1 MGATSA
7 TTDRPALTAAD
18 CAAALEALRERP
30 PLVQSPDQHRGRPVD
45 RQRAA
50 GGRRRAGHGRQPAR
64 GRPVRRGSP
73 ARVLVNL
80 GTPYDDTALAME
92 QAVAAADRRTAPRGC
107 STRWPPAPCS
117 GAPTL
122 ALRPARARPSG
133 RHPRQR
139 LGDHGADR
147 RRRRQGRRLRAH
159 PGGRPGRGARA
170 RRRCTGT
177 VVAVSG
183 PVDHLT
189 DGERV
194 VRVAQRAPVADPG
207 HRRRLRARR
216 TGGCLRR
223 RRSPT
228 RCSRPPPRPTTL
240 TVAAES
246 AAASS
251 RGPGSFAVAL
261 LDDLAAL
268 SPRGWAT
275 PARLS

>member
-30 PLVQSPDQHRGRPVD
+30 PLVQSLTNIVAAQWTANVLLAVGAAPAMVD
-45 RQRAA
+45 NPREAA
-50 GGRRRAGHGRQPAR
+50 AF
-64 GRPVRRGSP
+64 
-73 ARVLVNL
+73 
-80 GTPYDDTALAME
+80 
-92 QAVAAADRRTAPRGC
+92 AADRRRECWSTWARRTTTRPSPWSRRWPRPTDTRHPVGARP
-107 STRWPPAPCS
+107 RWPPAPCS
-117 GAPTL
+117 GGPTV

-139 LGDHGADR
+139 LGDPGPDR
-147 RRRRQGRRLRAH
+147 QRRRQGRRLRAH
-159 PGGRPGRGARA
+159 PGGRPGRNARA
-170 RRRCTGT
+170 TGAEHRT

-194 VRVAQRAPVADPG
+194 VRVHNGHPWLTQVTGVGCALGALVAAFAAVVPDP
-207 HRRRLRARR
+207 LLAA
-216 TGGCLRR
+216 TAA
-223 RRSPT
+223 T
-228 RCSRPPPRPTTL
+228 TTL

-246 AAASS
+246 AAATS

-275 PARLS
+275 PPG